1 MTLQELVFAGR
12 ALRKSP
18 VFALTA
24 ALTIA
29 LGIGASTAIFSV
41 TNAVLLRPLPYKDP
55 DRLVIAIGDMRNR
68 HVRDFPFSNEDFI
81 DMRDGTKDAFQ
92 DMAGVFTFRNIFL
105 KEDGT
110 PEQVRTAVATTNF
123 FRLVGAKIVLGR
135 DFTDADGLPQ
145 PAPPPGGA
153 PPAAGAPPAPP
164 PLPIMAILSYEY
176 FQRRYGLNPSALGQI
191 MNANGPFRPQIV
203 GVLAPG
209 FQLYFP
215 SSANVEPVPEVWIAN
230 RLGYD
235 NANRNGVSLHAV
247 ARLKD
252 AVSLE
257 RAQAAADNV
266 AAEARKNFLIER
278 TAGYAIRIEPLR
290 QHLVSEVRP
299 AILALM
305 GAVIFL
311 LLIACANVANLLL
324 VRASLRERELAV
336 RAAIGASWWHL
347 ARQMLTEAFL
357 LAALGAMGGLA
368 LAWLGIHELMRI
380 APANLPRLDTIRI
393 DSVVLAFT
401 ALAGAVAATIFGLAS
416 AWRASRPDV
425 MNVLRGTSRN
435 EGLASGGLLRKLV
448 VVTEVALSFVLLI
461 GSGLMFRS
469 FLELQRVDPG
479 FDPRGLL
486 TFQVLGLRNRAGT
499 KPEERA
505 AFTRQVQDRLRGITG
520 VQSVA
525 ASFPFPLAGDFSPI
539 RWGTEE
545 ALSDAGKF
553 QATDFQVVLP
563 GYFEAMR
570 TPLIAGRTFTDA
582 DNVPGRNLVVVDQLL
597 ADKAFPRQSAVGK
610 RILIRIKTP
619 EAEWVEIIG
628 VVAHQRDES
637 LAERGREQVYF
648 TDGFLA
654 SGAVRDW
661 AIRTDGD
668 AAKYGADIRAAIKAV
683 DPQLLVSQMQPIETL
698 LQRAQAGTR
707 FSLLLI
713 GVFAVIAAV
722 LASVG
727 LYGVLATVVRQ
738 RTAEIGVRMTLGAG
752 PGQIFQ
758 LIVGQGLRLTAI
770 GIAVGTIAAF
780 VLTRAMTTML
790 VGVKPSDPA
799 TFGTIAVIFFAI
811 AATASWL
818 PAWRAASLDPTVA
831 LRDE

>member
-1 MTLQELVFAGR
+1 MTLRDLAFAGR
-12 ALRKSP
+12 TLRKSP
-18 VFALTA
+18 IFALTA

-55 DRLVIAIGDMRNR
+55 GRLVIAASDMRNR
-68 HVRDFPFSNEDFI
+68 NVRDFPLSNESFI
-81 DMRDGTKDAFQ
+81 DLRDGTKDAFQ
-92 DMAGVFTFRNIFL
+92 DLAGVFTFRNVL
-105 KEDGT
+105 PKEDGT
-110 PEQVRTAVATTNF
+110 PEQVRSAVVTTNF

-135 DFTDADGLPQ
+135 DFSEADGMPQ
-145 PAPPPGGA
+145 PAPPAPGA
-153 PPAAGAPPAPP
+153 PPGTAAPQ
-164 PLPIMAILSYEY
+164 LPTMAILSYEY
-176 FQRRYGLNPSALGQI
+176 FQRRYGLNPAILGQV
-191 MNANGPFRPQIV
+191 MFANGQFSQQVV
-203 GVLAPG
+203 GVLAPR

-215 SSANVEPVPEVWIAN
+215 SAANVEPAPEVWIAN

-235 NANRNGVSLHAV
+235 NANRNGVSIRAV
-247 ARLKD
+247 GRLRD
-252 AVSLE
+252 GVSLE

-278 TAGYAIRIEPLR
+278 TAGSAIRVEPMR
-290 QHLVSEVRP
+290 QHLVTEVRP

-357 LAALGAMGGLA
+357 LAAIGALGGLA
-368 LAWLGIHELMRI
+368 LAWLGIHELLVI

-401 ALAGAVAATIFGLAS
+401 ALAGLLAAAIFGMAS
-416 AWRASRPDV
+416 AWRASRPAV

-469 FLELQRVDPG
+469 FLDLQRIDPG

-486 TFQVLGLRNRAGT
+486 TFQVLGNRGGKT
-499 KPEERA
+499 PEERT
-505 AFTRQVQDRLRGITG
+505 AFMHQIQDHLRAIMG

-525 ASFPFPLAGDFSPI
+525 ASFPFPLAGGFSPI
-539 RWGTEE
+539 RWGIEE
-545 ALSDAGKF
+545 ALSDPGKF
-553 QATDFQVVLP
+553 QAVDFQIVLP
-563 GYFEAMR
+563 GYFESMR

-582 DNVPGRNLVVVDQLL
+582 DNVPGRNLVVIDQQL
-597 ADKAFPRQSAVGK
+597 ADKAFPHQSAVGK
-610 RILIRIKTP
+610 RILIRLRTP

-628 VVAHQRDES
+628 VVAHQREES

-648 TDGFLA
+648 ADAFVG
-654 SGAVRDW
+654 SGAARQW
-661 AIRTDGD
+661 AIRAAGD
-668 AAKYGADIRAAIKAV
+668 PAKYGGDIRAAIKAV
-683 DPQLLVSQMQPIETL
+683 DANLLVTEMLPMDTL
-698 LQRAQAGTR
+698 LERAQAGTR

-758 LIVGQGLRLTAI
+758 LIVGQGLRLTA
-770 GIAVGTIAAF
+770 VGVAAGLIAAF
-780 VLTRAMTTML
+780 ALTRGMTTML
-790 VGVKPSDPA
+790 IGVKATDPT
-799 TFGTIAVIFFAI
+799 TFVTMAIIFFFI
-811 AATASWL
+811 AAMASWL
-818 PAWRAASLDPTVA
+818 PAWRAASLDPTAA
-831 LRDE
+831 LREE

>member
-1 MTLQELVFAGR
+1 MTLRDLAFAGR
-12 ALRKSP
+12 TLRKSP
-18 VFALTA
+18 IFALTA

-55 DRLVIAIGDMRNR
+55 GRLVIAASDMRNR
-68 HVRDFPFSNEDFI
+68 NVRDFPLSNESFI
-81 DMRDGTKDAFQ
+81 DLRDGTKDAFQ
-92 DMAGVFTFRNIFL
+92 DLAGVFTFRNVL
-105 KEDGT
+105 PKEDGT
-110 PEQVRTAVATTNF
+110 PEQVRSAVVTTNF

-135 DFTDADGLPQ
+135 DFSEADGMPQ
-145 PAPPPGGA
+145 PAPPPPGA
-153 PPAAGAPPAPP
+153 PPGTAAPQ
-164 PLPIMAILSYEY
+164 LPTMAILSYEY
-176 FQRRYGLNPSALGQI
+176 FQRRYGLNPGILGHV
-191 MNANGPFRPQIV
+191 MFANGQFSQQVV
-203 GVLAPG
+203 GVLAPR

-215 SSANVEPVPEVWIAN
+215 SAANVEPTPEVWIAN

-235 NANRNGVSLHAV
+235 NANRNGVSIRAV
-247 ARLKD
+247 GRLRD
-252 AVSLE
+252 GVSLE

-278 TAGYAIRIEPLR
+278 TAGSAIRVEPMR
-290 QHLVSEVRP
+290 QHLVTEVRP

-357 LAALGAMGGLA
+357 LAALGALGGLA
-368 LAWLGIHELMRI
+368 LAWLGIHELLVI

-401 ALAGAVAATIFGLAS
+401 ALASLLAAAIFGMAS

-469 FLELQRVDPG
+469 FLDLQRIDPG

-486 TFQVLGLRNRAGT
+486 TFQVLGNRGGKT
-499 KPEERA
+499 PEERT
-505 AFTRQVQDRLRGITG
+505 AFMHQIQDHLRAITG

-525 ASFPFPLAGDFSPI
+525 ASFPFPLAGGFSPI

-553 QATDFQVVLP
+553 QAVDFQIVLP
-563 GYFEAMR
+563 GYFESMR

-582 DNVPGRNLVVVDQLL
+582 DNVPGRNLVVIDQQL
-597 ADKAFPRQSAVGK
+597 ADKAFPHQSTVGK
-610 RILIRIKTP
+610 RILIRLRTP
-619 EAEWVEIIG
+619 EAEWVEVIG
-628 VVAHQRDES
+628 VVAHQREES

-648 TDGFLA
+648 ADAFVG
-654 SGAVRDW
+654 SGAARQW
-661 AIRTDGD
+661 AIRTAGD
-668 AAKYGADIRAAIKAV
+668 PAKYGGDIRAAIKAV
-683 DPQLLVSQMQPIETL
+683 DAHLLVTEMLPMETL
-698 LQRAQAGTR
+698 LERAQAGAR

-758 LIVGQGLRLTAI
+758 LIVGQGLRLTA
-770 GIAVGTIAAF
+770 VGVAAGLIAALA
-780 VLTRAMTTML
+780 LTRGMTTML
-790 VGVKPSDPA
+790 VGVKSTDPT
-799 TFGTIAVIFFAI
+799 TFVTMAVIFFFI
-811 AATASWL
+811 AAMASWL
-818 PAWRAASLDPTVA
+818 PAWRAASLDPTAA
-831 LRDE
+831 LREE